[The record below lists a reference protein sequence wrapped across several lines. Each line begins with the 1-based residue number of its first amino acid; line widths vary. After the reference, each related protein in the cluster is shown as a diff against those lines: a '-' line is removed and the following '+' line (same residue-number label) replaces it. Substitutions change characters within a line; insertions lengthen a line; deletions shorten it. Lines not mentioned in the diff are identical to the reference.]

1 MDYDR
6 IRATAA
12 RLLAGAKQ
20 GAVVLTRTT
29 RVGGTTTEPLA
40 AVVKGV
46 SAQFVDNT
54 TVRTS
59 DLEVLCTPP
68 QIRPEPGD
76 TAIIDGRNAKV
87 LVVTPIPAA
96 GEPAVWRLI
105 VKG

>member
-1 MDYDR
+1 M
-6 IRATAA
+6 AA
-12 RLLAGAKQ
+12 MADRLLSGAQQ
-20 GAVVLTRTT
+20 GRVVLSRTT
-29 RVGGTTTEPLA
+29 RANGTMVEPLK

-46 SAQFVDNT
+46 AAQFVDNT
-54 TVRTS
+54 TVRAS

-87 LVVTPIPAA
+87 LVATPIPAA